1 MVHDKKR
8 GVTELVPVIINIL
21 HILFATLS
29 SYPTTCIPLLS
40 MRGNAATN
48 TQDDITNDT
57 LLEDNYAIFRDCLA
71 DILIQLLDPTTTT
84 TTKKPKRG
92 ATKAR
97 KNQIKP
103 VQQPANIADDARK
116 NDAEDLADFIEYIAS
131 ELWPCLPV
139 ELRTLDYA
147 AVRNNEAL
155 SAKYAPPLPL
165 STLEEVAA
173 VVPPSVFD
181 SLAAYSLFPLTNN
194 HDNHTPAA
202 PANDILLL
210 PLLTAYTTPLTT
222 PPPSVVLPSM
232 PAQRSSSCELC
243 ARDWIPLTYHHLIPR
258 SMHAK
263 AVKRGWH
270 QDWELANV
278 AWLCRACHSFV
289 HRVASNEELAREWFT
304 VERLEEREDVRRFVG
319 WVGGV
324 RWKKR

>member
-1 MVHDKKR
+1 
-8 GVTELVPVIINIL
+8 
-21 HILFATLS
+21 
-29 SYPTTCIPLLS
+29 
-40 MRGNAATN
+40 MRDNATN
-48 TQDDITNDT
+48 NNQDDTATDT
-57 LLEDNYAIFRDCLA
+57 LLEENYSIFRDCLA
-71 DILIQLLDPTTTT
+71 DILIQLLDPTTSTT
-84 TTKKPKRG
+84 TTKKSKRT
-92 ATKAR
+92 TKAR

-103 VQQPANIADDARK
+103 VERPANIVADARK

-131 ELWPCLPV
+131 ELWPCLPLD
-139 ELRTLDYA
+139 LRTLTYA
-147 AVRNNEAL
+147 AVRNDEAL
-155 SAKYAPPLPL
+155 SVKYAPPLPL
-165 STLEEVAA
+165 SMLEEVAA
-173 VVPPSVFD
+173 VLPPSVFD
-181 SLAAYSLFPLTNN
+181 SLAAYSLFPAPTSE
-194 HDNHTPAA
+194 HDQLAHTPAH
-202 PANDILLL
+202 DILLL

-304 VERLEEREDVRRFVG
+304 VELLEEREDVQRFVG